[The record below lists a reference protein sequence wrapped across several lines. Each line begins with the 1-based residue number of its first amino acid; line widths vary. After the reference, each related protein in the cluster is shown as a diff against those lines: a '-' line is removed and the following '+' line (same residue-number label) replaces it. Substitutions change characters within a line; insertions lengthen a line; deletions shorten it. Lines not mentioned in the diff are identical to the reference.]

1 MITPEAPDRSY
12 STRLRTALLLTGSG
26 TAGAYHAGV
35 LRALHEAGVKIDL
48 VGGRGVGVAS
58 ALFAAIDGGARLWE
72 PSGIWKDRGA
82 RHFYGWR
89 PPLRFAGYALLAA
102 GLVLL
107 LPLALLAAAVV
118 AGLAG
123 ALNLLGQ
130 LCLELLLELRD
141 LFLEL
146 PQNTGLHRP
155 AWYHSEG
162 LRWRRAHDHCR

>member
-48 VGGRGVGVAS
+48 VGGRGVGAAS

-82 RHFYGWR
+82 RRFYGWR
-89 PPLRFAGYALLAA
+89 QVSCCCCRSRCWPLPSSPVSLAS
-102 GLVLL
+102 
-107 LPLALLAAAVV
+107 
-118 AGLAG
+118 
-123 ALNLLGQ
+123 
-130 LCLELLLELRD
+130 C
-141 LFLEL
+141 
-146 PQNTGLHRP
+146 
-155 AWYHSEG
+155 
-162 LRWRRAHDHCR
+162 